1 MFFVKENEKNMPPE
15 NSRDDN
21 IQLLGAQWRALDYR
35 GRLKYIRMAETDKQ
49 RFIEEFD
56 EFIVQFLP

>member
-1 MFFVKENEKNMPPE
+1 MFFVKENAKNMPPE

-21 IQLLGAQWRALDYR
+21 IQLLGAQWRALGDR
-35 GRLKYIRMAETDKQ
+35 GRREYIRMAETDKQ

-56 EFIVQFLP
+56 EYIVQFLP